1 MTDQTSHSFFKQDPI
16 RAVTFLEWMDWASGK
31 EGADHA
37 VVLPMIQ
44 RGSVWAPHKLMDLWD
59 TLLRD
64 MPIGAFMAS
73 EQTGE
78 ATQKVI
84 PTGQTVTRQANAN
97 DIALIDGQQRTLA
110 MMVGW
115 VGLPHALRPVALWV
129 DVAEAPQGEY
139 RFRLWATTR
148 SQPFGYGKASPGG
161 ESVTKLTRHQLR
173 QVNHLWP
180 KNEQTGQLYAQT
192 LWATPGFMPW
202 ESTLALP
209 LPDVMACC
217 DEAAL
222 MELVAKRKSAKVD
235 WLKAKL
241 TDIEKL
247 LVGEDAQKQVFLN
260 AVRGQLAERLKD
272 IESATGDDVN
282 QRVKAL
288 IAARHKVA
296 ASQFPV
302 IQVRE
307 AHFASE
313 VVEDKDNT
321 DPPLAILFKRV
332 GENGEKLS
340 DADYVYAVIKH
351 LAPDV
356 HDMVEAM
363 LKDLRTSAEQVSW
376 QDRSQ
381 AIYTATSLV
390 MSAVRMMVLKM
401 GEARKSEGAGNGNAN
416 AGLNDTA
423 KMGKAAFA
431 RLVRKYPDCEG
442 HPGFVKQF
450 KAYIQP
456 GGEFQTSLKAVLDAL
471 AYEPNT
477 FTAGLPKHAL
487 CLVQIPLLETML
499 AWVTLNNSASK
510 ISSKSR
516 LPMVRFVL
524 QGYLCM
530 QDAVRASEVMVKAMR
545 EHALAL
551 GDVFPDQA
559 LLNLLVPSDANRS
572 ALAYALPSPD
582 TLKKIEGLT
591 DAKPSDETRPLVG
604 WKRFDIKT
612 ETQVPHA
619 PEHAQLY
626 KRWWN
631 RSNSHVHPMLL
642 WLQRDYVFTEF
653 EGKPAIAGMD
663 DETPFDYDH
672 LVPSAHWADWRGV
685 RKNSGAL
692 TDFEQDGKGTYSYTG
707 DCIGNVHV
715 LESSEN
721 RSWGDTP
728 LERKLTNSGFVE
740 SGLLCKEDKNWIQAS
755 PVTQDDQAHCTWT
768 KKRALAFQSAVEE
781 RAFALYVKFYTDL
794 ECTGV

>member
-1 MTDQTSHSFFKQDPI
+1 MIDQIPHSFFEQGPI
-16 RAVTFLEWMDWASGK
+16 RAVAFPQWMDWASGK

-78 ATQKVI
+78 VTQKVI
-84 PTGQTVTRQANAN
+84 PTGQTSTRQAKAN

-115 VGLPHALRPVALWV
+115 TGLPHAQRPVALWV
-129 DVAEAPQGEY
+129 DVAQAPQGEY

-148 SQPFGYGKASPGG
+148 SQPFGYEKASAGG
-161 ESVTKLTRHQLR
+161 QPMSKLARHKLH
-173 QVNHLWP
+173 QVNHLCP
-180 KNEQTGQLYAQT
+180 KLDAQT
-192 LWATPGFMPW
+192 LWSTPEFTPW

-209 LPDVMACC
+209 LPEVMRCC
-217 DEAAL
+217 DEEKL
-222 MELVAKRKSAKVD
+222 LKLVADKKQAKVK
-235 WLKAKL
+235 WLKDKL
-241 TDIEKL
+241 TDCENRPDE
-247 LVGEDAQKQVFLN
+247 VNAQELVFLN
-260 AVRGQLAERLKD
+260 AVRMQLKKRLTD
-272 IESATGDDVN
+272 IESATEDDVN

-296 ASQFPV
+296 TSQFPV

-307 AHFASE
+307 AHFANE
-313 VVEDKDNT
+313 AAEDKDNS

-332 GENGEKLS
+332 GTAGVALS
-340 DADYVYAVIKH
+340 DADYVYAVIKY

-363 LKDLRTSAEQVSW
+363 LQDLRTSAGQVSW
-376 QDRSQ
+376 QERVQS
-381 AIYTATSLV
+381 IYTATSLV

-401 GEARKSEGAGNGNAN
+401 AKDAKAESQGNGSAN

-423 KMGKAAFA
+423 KMDKAAFA
-431 RLVRKYPDCEG
+431 RLVRKYPDCDG
-442 HPGFVKQF
+442 HLGFVKQF

-471 AYEPNT
+471 AYEPET

-487 CLVQIPLLETML
+487 CLVQIPLLETIL
-499 AWVTLNNSASK
+499 AWVTLNNSAPK
-510 ISSKSR
+510 ISNESR

-524 QGYLCM
+524 QGYLCVL
-530 QDAVRASEVMVKAMR
+530 DAARASEVMVKAIR
-545 EHALAL
+545 EDALAL

-559 LLNLLVPSDANRS
+559 LLNRLVPSDANRS
-572 ALAYALPSPD
+572 QLAHALPSPD

-591 DAKPSDETRPLVG
+591 DAKPSDETKPLVG

-612 ETQVPHA
+612 DTQVPHA

-653 EGKPAIAGMD
+653 ESKPAMAGLD

-672 LVPSAHWADWRGV
+672 LVPSAHWAYWTGRN
-685 RKNSGAL
+685 KNELIEFQS
-692 TDFEQDGKGTYSYTG
+692 DGKDTYWYTG
-707 DCIGNVHV
+707 NGIGNLHV
-715 LESSEN
+715 LESTDN
-721 RSWGDTP
+721 RSRGDTS
-728 LERKLTNSGFVE
+728 LQSMLTNGDFAKNGLVSGHE
-740 SGLLCKEDKNWIQAS
+740 KWTQAS
-755 PVTQDDQAHCTWT
+755 PNNEAHRTWT
-768 KKRALAFQSAVEE
+768 KERALAFQAAVEE
-781 RAFALYVKFYTDL
+781 RAFALYKKFYTDL
-794 ECTGV
+794 QCTGV

>member
-1 MTDQTSHSFFKQDPI
+1 MTDQTSRSFFEQGPI
-16 RAVTFLEWMDWASGK
+16 RAVAFPQWMDWATGK

-115 VGLPHALRPVALWV
+115 TGLPHALRPVALWV

-139 RFRLWATTR
+139 RFRLCVTTG
-148 SQPFGYGKASPGG
+148 SQPFGYEKASAGG
-161 ESVTKLTRHQLR
+161 QTLTKLTRHKLR

-180 KNEQTGQLYAQT
+180 KNEQTGQLDAQNLWAT
-192 LWATPGFMPW
+192 PRSLWATPGFMPW

-209 LPDVMACC
+209 LPEVMACC
-217 DEAAL
+217 NEGAL
-222 MELVAKRKSAKVD
+222 MALVAERMSAKVD

-241 TDIEKL
+241 AVLEEQSEGKEGQELD
-247 LVGEDAQKQVFLN
+247 FLN
-260 AVRGQLAERLKD
+260 AVSKQLEDQLKRLKG
-272 IESATGDDVN
+272 IESAIGDDVN

-288 IAARHKVA
+288 IAARHKVE
-296 ASQFPV
+296 ASKVPV

-313 VVEDKDNT
+313 VAEDKDNT

-356 HDMVEAM
+356 HDMVEVM
-363 LKDLRTSAEQVSW
+363 LKDLRI
-376 QDRSQ
+376 Q
-381 AIYTATSLV
+381 AIYSATSLV
-390 MSAVRMMVLKM
+390 MTAVRMMVLKM
-401 GEARKSEGAGNGNAN
+401 AEAAKAGSAGNGNAN

-423 KMGKAAFA
+423 KMDKAAFA
-431 RLVRKYPDCEG
+431 RLVRK
-442 HPGFVKQF
+442 HPGFVEQF
-450 KAYIQP
+450 RTYIQQK
-456 GGEFQTSLKAVLDAL
+456 GAFQAGLMQVLDTL
-471 AYEPNT
+471 AYEPET

-510 ISSKSR
+510 ISNDSR
-516 LPMVRFVL
+516 LPMVRFVV
-524 QGYLCM
+524 QGYLCVLEP
-530 QDAVRASEVMVKAMR
+530 ARASEVMLKAMR
-545 EHALAL
+545 EDALAL

-572 ALAYALPSPD
+572 ALAHALPSPD

-591 DAKPSDETRPLVG
+591 DAKPSDETKPLVG

-612 ETQVPHA
+612 DTQVPHA

-642 WLQRDYVFTEF
+642 WLQRDYVFTAF
-653 EGKPAIAGMD
+653 EKMPAMAGMD

-672 LVPSAHWADWRGV
+672 LVPSAHWANWTGAG
-685 RKNSGAL
+685 KSPGAL
-692 TDFEQDGKGTYSYTG
+692 TEFEQDGKGSYGYTG
-707 DCIGNVHV
+707 NCIGNLHV
-715 LESSEN
+715 LESTDN
-721 RSWGDTP
+721 RSRGDTP
-728 LERKLTNSGFVE
+728 LQSMLTNGDFAKNGLVSGDE
-740 SGLLCKEDKNWIQAS
+740 KWTQAS
-755 PVTQDDQAHCTWT
+755 PNNEAHRTWT
-768 KKRALAFQSAVEE
+768 KERALAFQKAVEE

-794 ECTGV
+794 NCTGV

>member
-1 MTDQTSHSFFKQDPI
+1 MIDQIPHSFFEQGPI
-16 RAVTFLEWMDWASGK
+16 RAVAFPQWMDWASGK

-78 ATQKVI
+78 VTQKVI
-84 PTGQTVTRQANAN
+84 PTGQISTRQAKAN

-115 VGLPHALRPVALWV
+115 TGLPHALRPVALWV
-129 DVAEAPQGEY
+129 DVAQAPQGEY

-148 SQPFGYGKASPGG
+148 SQPFGYEKASAGG
-161 ESVTKLTRHQLR
+161 QTLTKLARYKLR

-180 KNEQTGQLYAQT
+180 KNEQTGSQT

-209 LPDVMACC
+209 LPEVMERH

-222 MELVAKRKSAKVD
+222 MELVAERKSAKVD

-247 LVGEDAQKQVFLN
+247 TVGEDAQKQVFLN
-260 AVRGQLAERLKD
+260 AVRGQLAERLTA
-272 IESATGDDVN
+272 IESASGDAVN

-288 IAARHKVA
+288 IAARHKVE

-313 VVEDKDNT
+313 VIEDKDNT

-363 LKDLRTSAEQVSW
+363 LKDLRTSAGQVSW
-376 QDRSQ
+376 QDRIQ

-401 GEARKSEGAGNGNAN
+401 GEARKSEGTGNGNAN

-431 RLVRKYPDCEG
+431 RLVRKHPDCDE

-471 AYEPNT
+471 AYEPET

-487 CLVQIPLLETML
+487 CLVQIPLLETIL
-499 AWVTLNNSASK
+499 AWVTLNNSAPK
-510 ISSKSR
+510 ISSESR

-524 QGYLCM
+524 QGYLCVL
-530 QDAVRASEVMVKAMR
+530 DAARASEVMVKAIR
-545 EHALAL
+545 EDALAL

-559 LLNLLVPSDANRS
+559 LLNRLVPSDANRS
-572 ALAYALPSPD
+572 QLAHALPSPD

-612 ETQVPHA
+612 DTQVPHA

-653 EGKPAIAGMD
+653 ESKPAMAGLD

-672 LVPSAHWADWRGV
+672 LVPSAHWANWTGAG
-685 RKNSGAL
+685 KNSGAL
-692 TDFEQDGKGTYSYTG
+692 TEFEQDGKGSYGYTG
-707 DCIGNVHV
+707 NCIGNLHA
-715 LESSEN
+715 LESSAN
-721 RSWGDTP
+721 RARGDTP
-728 LERKLTNSGFVE
+728 LECMLTKGDFAKNGLVSGHE
-740 SGLLCKEDKNWIQAS
+740 KWTQAS
-755 PVTQDDQAHCTWT
+755 PNNEAHRTWT
-768 KKRALAFQSAVEE
+768 KERALAFQAAVEQ
-781 RAFALYVKFYTDL
+781 RAFELYKQFYTDL
-794 ECTGV
+794 QCTGV

>member
-1 MTDQTSHSFFKQDPI
+1 MTTQTPHSFFKQDPI

-64 MPIGAFMAS
+64 MPIGALMAS
-73 EQTGE
+73 EQTGQ
-78 ATQKVI
+78 TVI
-84 PTGQTVTRQANAN
+84 PTGQTVTRQAKAN

-129 DVAEAPQGEY
+129 DMAEAPQREY

-148 SQPFGYGKASPGG
+148 SQPFGYEKASAGG
-161 ESVTKLTRHQLR
+161 QPVAKLTREKLR

-180 KNEQTGQLYAQT
+180 KLDART
-192 LWATPGFMPW
+192 LWAMPGFMPW

-209 LPDVMACC
+209 LSEVMACC
-217 DEAAL
+217 NEGAL
-222 MELVAKRKSAKVD
+222 MELVDAKKQAKED

-241 TDIEKL
+241 ADIDKESA
-247 LVGEDAQKQVFLN
+247 DKQGQERNFLI
-260 AVRGQLAERLKD
+260 AVRVQLEKRLTA
-272 IESATGDDVN
+272 IESATGDTV
-282 QRVKAL
+282 VKAL
-288 IAARHKVA
+288 ITARDKVA
-296 ASQFPV
+296 TSQFPV
-302 IQVRE
+302 IKVRE
-307 AHFASE
+307 AHFVNE
-313 VVEDKDNT
+313 VAEDNT

-332 GENGEKLS
+332 GTGGVPLS

-363 LKDLRTSAEQVSW
+363 LKDPRI
-376 QDRSQ
+376 Q
-381 AIYTATSLV
+381 AIYSATSLV
-390 MSAVRMMVLKM
+390 MTAVRVMVLKM
-401 GEARKSEGAGNGNAN
+401 AEAAKAGSAGNGNAN

-423 KMGKAAFA
+423 KMDKAAFA
-431 RLVRKYPDCEG
+431 RLVRK
-442 HPGFVKQF
+442 HPGFVEQF
-450 KAYIQP
+450 RTYIQQK
-456 GGEFQTSLKAVLDAL
+456 GAFQTGLMQVLDAL
-471 AYEPNT
+471 AYERET

-487 CLVQIPLLETML
+487 CLVQIPLLETIL
-499 AWVTLNNSASK
+499 AWVTLNNSAPK
-510 ISSKSR
+510 ISSGSR

-524 QGYLCM
+524 QGYLCVL
-530 QDAVRASEVMVKAMR
+530 DTARASEVMVKAMR
-545 EHALAL
+545 EDALAL

-559 LLNLLVPSDANRS
+559 LLNRLVPSDANRS
-572 ALAYALPSPD
+572 HLAHALPSPD

-591 DAKPSDETRPLVG
+591 DAKPSDETKPLVG

-612 ETQVPHA
+612 DTQVPHA

-642 WLQRDYVFTEF
+642 WLQRDYVFTAF
-653 EGKPAIAGMD
+653 ESKLAMAGMD

-672 LVPSAHWADWRGV
+672 LVPSAHWANWTGAG
-685 RKNSGAL
+685 KSSGAL
-692 TDFEQDGKGTYSYTG
+692 TEFEQDGKGSYGYTG
-707 DCIGNVHV
+707 NCIGNLHV
-715 LESSEN
+715 LESTDN
-721 RSWGDTP
+721 RSRGDTP
-728 LERKLTNSGFVE
+728 LQSMLTNGDFAKNGLVSGDE
-740 SGLLCKEDKNWIQAS
+740 EWTKAS
-755 PVTQDDQAHCTWT
+755 PNDEAHRTWT
-768 KKRALAFQSAVEE
+768 KDRALAFQKAVEQ

-794 ECTGV
+794 ECTGL

>member
-1 MTDQTSHSFFKQDPI
+1 MTDQTSRSFFEQGPI
-16 RAVTFLEWMDWASGK
+16 RAVAFPKWMDWATGK

-84 PTGQTVTRQANAN
+84 PTGQTVTRQVNAN

-115 VGLPHALRPVALWV
+115 AGLSQALRPVALWV

-139 RFRLWATTR
+139 RFRLCVTTG
-148 SQPFGYGKASPGG
+148 SQPFGYEKASAGG
-161 ESVTKLTRHQLR
+161 EKLAKLTREKLR
-173 QVNHLWP
+173 QVNRVWR
-180 KNEQTGQLYAQT
+180 EQDQKAQLDAHT

-202 ESTLALP
+202 ESTLALL
-209 LPDVMACC
+209 LPEVVACR
-217 DEAAL
+217 DEEAL
-222 MELVAKRKSAKVD
+222 RALVAARRQAKVD

-241 TDIEKL
+241 ADI
-247 LVGEDAQKQVFLN
+247 DKQAADKQGQELNFLK
-260 AVRGQLAERLKD
+260 AVRVQLEKRLAA
-272 IESATGDDVN
+272 IESATGDAVN

-288 IAARHKVA
+288 IAARDKVK

-363 LKDLRTSAEQVSW
+363 LTDPRI
-376 QDRSQ
+376 Q
-381 AIYTATSLV
+381 AIYSATSLV
-390 MSAVRMMVLKM
+390 MTAVRMMVLKM
-401 GEARKSEGAGNGNAN
+401 AEAAKAGSAGNGNAN

-423 KMGKAAFA
+423 KMDKAAFA
-431 RLVRKYPDCEG
+431 RLVRK
-442 HPGFVKQF
+442 HPGFVEQF
-450 KAYIQP
+450 RTYIQQK
-456 GGEFQTSLKAVLDAL
+456 GAFQAGLMQVLDTL
-471 AYEPNT
+471 AYERET

-510 ISSKSR
+510 FSNDSR
-516 LPMVRFVL
+516 LPMVRFVV
-524 QGYLCM
+524 QGYLCVLEP
-530 QDAVRASEVMVKAMR
+530 ARASEVMLKAMR
-545 EHALAL
+545 EDALAL

-572 ALAYALPSPD
+572 ALAHALPSPD

-591 DAKPSDETRPLVG
+591 DAKPSDETKPLVG

-612 ETQVPHA
+612 DTQVPHA

-626 KRWWN
+626 KRWWS

-642 WLQRDYVFTEF
+642 WLQRDYVFTAF
-653 EGKPAIAGMD
+653 EKMPAMAGMD

-672 LVPSAHWADWRGV
+672 LVPSAHWAYWTGAG
-685 RKNSGAL
+685 KNSGAL
-692 TDFEQDGKGTYSYTG
+692 TEFEQDGKGSYGYTG
-707 DCIGNVHV
+707 NCIGNLHV
-715 LESSEN
+715 LESTDN
-721 RSWGDTP
+721 RSRGDTP
-728 LERKLTNSGFVE
+728 LQSMLTNGDFAKNGLVSGDE
-740 SGLLCKEDKNWIQAS
+740 KWTQAS
-755 PVTQDDQAHCTWT
+755 PNNEAHRTWT
-768 KKRALAFQSAVEE
+768 KERALAFQSAVEQ

>member
-1 MTDQTSHSFFKQDPI
+1 MTDQKPHSFFEQGPI
-16 RAVTFLEWMDWASGK
+16 RAVEFPKWMDWATGK

-115 VGLPHALRPVALWV
+115 AGLPHALRPVSLWV

-139 RFRLWATTR
+139 RFRLCVTTG
-148 SQPFGYGKASPGG
+148 SQPFGYEKASAGG
-161 ESVTKLTRHQLR
+161 QTLTKLARHKLR
-173 QVNHLWP
+173 QVNHLWL
-180 KNEQTGQLYAQT
+180 EQGQSAQLDAQT
-192 LWATPGFMPW
+192 LWVTPGFMPW

-209 LPDVMACC
+209 LPEVMACC
-217 DEAAL
+217 NEAAL
-222 MELVAKRKSAKVD
+222 LALVAARRQAKVD

-241 TDIEKL
+241 VDLEKQP
-247 LVGEDAQKQVFLN
+247 VGEDAQKLVFLN
-260 AVRGQLAERLKD
+260 AVRDQLEKRLTA
-272 IESATGDDVN
+272 IEAATGDAVN

-288 IAARHKVA
+288 IAARDKVE
-296 ASQFPV
+296 ASEFPV

-340 DADYVYAVIKH
+340 DTDYVYAVIKH

-363 LKDLRTSAEQVSW
+363 LKD
-376 QDRSQ
+376 DRIQ

-390 MSAVRMMVLKM
+390 MSAVRMMVLKIA
-401 GEARKSEGAGNGNAN
+401 EAAKAGSAGNGNAN
-416 AGLNDTA
+416 TGLNDTA
-423 KMGKAAFA
+423 KMDKAAFA
-431 RLVRKYPDCEG
+431 RLVRK
-442 HPGFVKQF
+442 HPGFVAQF
-450 KAYIQP
+450 KEYIQP
-456 GGEFQTSLKAVLDAL
+456 DGAFQTSLKDVLNAL
-471 AYEPNT
+471 AYEPET

-510 ISSKSR
+510 ISSESR
-516 LPMVRFVL
+516 LPMVRFIV
-524 QGYLCM
+524 QGYLC
-530 QDAVRASEVMVKAMR
+530 VLEPTRASEVMVKAMR

-572 ALAYALPSPD
+572 PLAHALPTPD
-582 TLKKIEGLT
+582 TLKRIPGLT
-591 DAKPSDETRPLVG
+591 TSDNATGLRG
-604 WKRFDIKT
+604 WQRFDIKT
-612 ETQVPHA
+612 DAQMPHA
-619 PEHAQLY
+619 TQHAQLY

-631 RSNSHVHPMLL
+631 RSNGHVHPMLL

-653 EGKPAIAGMD
+653 ESKPAMAGMD

-672 LVPSAHWADWRGV
+672 LVPSAHWANWTGAG
-685 RKNSGAL
+685 KSSGAL
-692 TDFEQDGKGTYSYTG
+692 TEFEQDGKGFYGYTG
-707 DCIGNVHV
+707 NCIGNLHV
-715 LESSEN
+715 LESTDN
-721 RSWGDTP
+721 RSRGDIP
-728 LERKLTNSGFVE
+728 LQSMFTNGDFAKNGLVSGDE
-740 SGLLCKEDKNWIQAS
+740 KWTEAS
-755 PVTQDDQAHCTWT
+755 PNDEAHRTWT
-768 KKRALAFQSAVEE
+768 KERALAFQCAVEQ

-794 ECTGV
+794 DCTGV